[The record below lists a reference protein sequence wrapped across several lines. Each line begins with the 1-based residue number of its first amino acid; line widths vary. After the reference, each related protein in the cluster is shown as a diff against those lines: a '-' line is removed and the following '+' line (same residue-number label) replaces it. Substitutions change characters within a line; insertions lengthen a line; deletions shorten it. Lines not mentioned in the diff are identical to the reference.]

1 MNNIE
6 SYVPHSD
13 PDQEAV
19 IAGAAAALAPSCSTP
34 KNIPNSTI
42 PRLPKWLAAKVANP
56 PKAGSGVHRWLFTMS
71 LQLHGHLS
79 PDEIERV
86 LTVAVAKCG
95 RTVDSREIGDA
106 VDAAAQLKKTPR
118 LGKGFASVKHT
129 SSTQAC
135 KSMRKW
141 PSVNS
146 LERLRIISEN
156 PMTEHQLSG
165 QSPVE
170 INEDQPSME
179 WFLQQIFSLDSLLC
193 VGKNAHVFKTLPL
206 QSLVGSKSML
216 EATEFIVPSPM
227 IDTFGVTKKG
237 KRSMHTLSN
246 TGPRRYLVTEFDS
259 GTPDEQSAII
269 WHLREYAPLVMV
281 LRSGGKSLHGWWAC
295 VGVDEAK
302 LLKFFRYAVSLG
314 ADPATWTRSQF
325 VRIPQGWRADKQA
338 LQQVLYFNPSKL
350 PVDGGEA

>member
-13 PDQEAV
+13 PNQEAV
-19 IAGAAAALAPSCSTP
+19 IAGAAVPLSASYSTP
-34 KNIPNSTI
+34 KSIPNSTI
-42 PRLPKWLAAKVANP
+42 PRLPKWLAAKVVNP
-56 PKAGSGVHRWLFTMS
+56 PKAGSGVHRWLFTIS

-79 PDEIERV
+79 SDEIERE
-86 LTVAVAKCG
+86 LATAVSQCG
-95 RTVDSREIGDA
+95 REVDNREIRDA

-118 LGKGFASVKHT
+118 LSKGLASVKHP
-129 SSTQAC
+129 SSTYAC
-135 KSMRKW
+135 RSRQKW
-141 PSVNS
+141 SSVNS

-156 PMTEHQLSG
+156 PMTEPQLSSY
-165 QSPVE
+165 SPVG
-170 INEDQPSME
+170 IDEDQPSMK
-179 WFLQQIFSLDSLLC
+179 WFLQQLFPPDCLLC
-193 VGKNAHVFKTLPL
+193 VGVSCRGFWT
-206 QSLVGSKSML
+206 SSMQRL
-216 EATEFIVPSPM
+216 IDSNLGGTELIVPSPM
-227 IDTFGVTKKG
+227 TAIHGLTKKE
-237 KRSMHTLSN
+237 KRSMHTLAN

-269 WHLREYAPLVMV
+269 WHLRKYAPLVMV

-302 LLKFFRYAVSLG
+302 LLEFFRYAVSLG